1 MKFNKGSPRYQY
13 RQGDEKIESRSEEK
27 DLSCEEQ
34 AERAGF
40 VQPGKKKPLRKTWSS
55 FSVPKGGLKKV
66 GRDSSVEPVVIRQN
80 DFKLKD
86 GRFVLDT
93 R

>member
-1 MKFNKGSPRYQY
+1 MMRFNKGNSRYQY
-13 RQGDEKIESRSEEK
+13 RQGDEKIESKFQEK

-40 VQPGKKKPLRKTWSS
+40 VQPGKEKPLGKPQSS
-55 FSVPKGGLKKV
+55 FSVPKGDLRKV
-66 GRDSSVEPVVIRQN
+66 GRDSSAEPVV
-80 DFKLKD
+80 
-86 GRFVLDT
+86 T